1 MESLL
6 FAQLWKDHV
15 HFGYPANK
23 PEQPVIRVSYQE
35 AMDFCRQLSEKTNL
49 NITLPTEA
57 QWEWACRA
65 GSNSDFWYGNMNSD
79 FGKQEN
85 LADESC
91 NKMAVSGVDPQ
102 PMAKN
107 SYWYKYYTYLPKE
120 ESVND
125 GAMNQVDSK
134 NYQANPFGLYSMHGN
149 IAEWTR
155 SDYVPYPYK
164 EKVKTPSEF
173 KVVRGG
179 SYIERPKFSTSY
191 SRKAYYPHQRVFNVG
206 FRVIIE
212 D

>member
-1 MESLL
+1 MCIRDR
-6 FAQLWKDHV
+6 WKDHV
-15 HFGYPANK
+15 HFGYPANEPK
-23 PEQPVIRVSYQE
+23 QPVIRVSYND
-35 AMDFCRQLSEKTNL
+35 AMEYCKQLSEKTGL

-65 GSNSDFWYGNMNSD
+65 GSDSDFWYGNSNTD
-79 FGKQEN
+79 FGKLEN

-91 NKMAVSGVDPQ
+91 NQMAVSGIDPQ
-102 PMAKN
+102 PMSKN
-107 SYWYKYYTYLPKE
+107 SHWYKYYSYLPKE

-155 SDYVPYPYK
+155 SDYRPYPYT
-164 EKVKTPSEF
+164 EKAKTPSEF

-179 SYIERPKFSTSY
+179 SYIERPKFATSY
-191 SRKAYYPHQRVFNVG
+191 ARKAYYPHQRVFNVG